1 MASLPLIQPS
11 LKATADG
18 SRATKQSIFSNPTE
32 DIYSDMDL
40 DLDKDGNEGDSVS
53 WVHLDP
59 SPIGKDTTVEKWS
72 QSNRTLQSTFRPS
85 TNELAVYVA
94 GKKAAEQVR
103 PRSAFLYFTSTPS
116 PNVRPLTILSGP
128 PIVPCQTNRLL
139 KGQHRLFVPGNHS

>member
-11 LKATADG
+11 LKASADG

-103 PRSAFLYFTSTPS
+103 PRSAFF
-116 PNVRPLTILSGP
+116 
-128 PIVPCQTNRLL
+128 LL
-139 KGQHRLFVPGNHS
+139 V

>member
-1 MASLPLIQPS
+1 MQLDYKNTVFLIVI
-11 LKATADG
+11 ARDTG
-18 SRATKQSIFSNPTE
+18 HGTV
-32 DIYSDMDL
+32 

-103 PRSAFLYFTSTPS
+103 PRSAFF
-116 PNVRPLTILSGP
+116 
-128 PIVPCQTNRLL
+128 LL
-139 KGQHRLFVPGNHS
+139 V